1 MNSSF
6 DILNIIPNK
15 LLGIIFRIS
24 NDELVI
30 TPFDV
35 GNILCYSMCQC
46 KILHM
51 VKLLLL
57 LRYLKYGTL
66 YHFILDVL
74 NNSFSFKHR
83 LQLLSYYNV
92 CVLFYIYFRFIYIT
106 LTKYI
111 HVIELVNNFNNNNNI
126 VIYGCKTYSSSHL
139 AKVVSTQL

>member
-30 TPFDV
+30 TPLDV

-74 NNSFSFKHR
+74 NTSSILNSGFNYYRIIIYVFCFIFIFVSF
-83 LQLLSYYNV
+83 
-92 CVLFYIYFRFIYIT
+92 I
-106 LTKYI
+106 
-111 HVIELVNNFNNNNNI
+111 
-126 VIYGCKTYSSSHL
+126 
-139 AKVVSTQL
+139 